1 MEDTIFGK
9 LILFKI
15 MKKIFLVA
23 EIGCNHMGEFK
34 IAKKLIDQAKYCGAD
49 YVKFQKRDNKI
60 LLTKEEYDSKHPNPT
75 NSFGDTY
82 GLHRKYLEFNLFTHR
97 QLAVYCKKKKI
108 KYSCSVW
115 DINSAKNMT
124 NISAEYIKVPSATNM
139 NFEVLD
145 FLCKKYK
152 GDIHLSTGMTSAKEV
167 DEIINFLDKRNS
179 LKRVVL
185 YSCTSA
191 YPAEIDDVK
200 LLDILNLKN
209 KYGKYLKAIGFSGHH
224 KGVTIDNAAVV
235 LGATWLERHFTF
247 DRTAKG
253 TDHAASLEIDGLS
266 KLRGRLDLT
275 SRALNFKP
283 KEILKS
289 EIFQRKYLKKVV
301 RLKK

>member
-1 MEDTIFGK
+1 MN
-9 LILFKI
+9 
-15 MKKIFLVA
+15 KKIYLTA
-23 EIGCNHMGEFK
+23 EIGCNHMGDIS
-34 IAKKLIDQAKYCGAD
+34 IAKKLINQAKFCGAD

-60 LLTKEEYDSKHPNPT
+60 LFNKKEYNSKHPIPR

-82 GLHRKYLEFNLFTHR
+82 GEHREFLEFNLAQHKN
-97 QLAVYCKKKKI
+97 LISYCRKKSI

-115 DINSAKNMT
+115 DVNSAVA
-124 NISAEYIKVPSATNM
+124 ISKISKDFIKVPSATNM

-145 FLCKKYK
+145 ILCKKYK
-152 GDIHLSTGMTSAKEV
+152 GDIHLSTGMTSSKEV
-167 DEIINFLDKRNS
+167 DEIINFLDERKS
-179 LKRVVL
+179 LNRVVL

-224 KGVTIDNAAVV
+224 RGITVDNAAVV
-235 LGATWLERHFTF
+235 LGATWFERHFTF

-266 KLRGRLDLT
+266 KLRGRLDFT
-275 SRALNFKP
+275 NRTLNYKP
-283 KEILKS
+283 KEILKN
-289 EIFQRKYLKKVV
+289 EIFQRKYLKKIV

>member
-1 MEDTIFGK
+1 
-9 LILFKI
+9 

-60 LLTKEEYDSKHPNPT
+60 LFTKEEYNSKHPNPV

-82 GLHRKYLEFNLFTHR
+82 GLHRKYLEFNLSTHK
-97 QLAVYCKKKKI
+97 QLVAYCKKNKI

-115 DINSAKNMT
+115 DINSAKSMI
-124 NISAEYIKVPSATNM
+124 NISRDYIKIPSATNM

-167 DEIINFLDKRNS
+167 DEIISFLDKRNS

-185 YSCTSA
+185 YSCTSI

-209 KYGKYLKAIGFSGHH
+209 KYGKHVKAIGFSGHH
-224 KGVTIDNAAVV
+224 KGVTIDNAGVV
-235 LGATWLERHFTF
+235 LGATWFERHFTF

-253 TDHAASLEIDGLS
+253 TNHAASLEIDGLS

-283 KEILKS
+283 REILKN
-289 EIFQRKYLKKVV
+289 EIFQRNYLKKII